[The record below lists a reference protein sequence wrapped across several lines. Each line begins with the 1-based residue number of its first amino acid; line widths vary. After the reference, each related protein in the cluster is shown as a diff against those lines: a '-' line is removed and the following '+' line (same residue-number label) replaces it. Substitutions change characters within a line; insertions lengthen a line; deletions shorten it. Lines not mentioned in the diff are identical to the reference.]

1 MENNAIYHFVKVKT
15 KDKDDSEGTWLLEAD
30 SLRVINEHFK
40 KYVGAEIKQGM
51 KEIIS
56 RISGKIGHYSNKF
69 ASTVDMMMQF
79 SNEPYIV
86 VAAKLENEMLQT
98 RLKGYANGR
107 EQYLS
112 DSLSVIIMSPH
123 LEIIDEEYKDE
134 MVFPHEERPT
144 LDDVKY
150 STWYGGKHYYAKIGK
165 IDIVDRDNNQKWN
178 TLNEAKEAAKWYI
191 ETYYKR

>member
-1 MENNAIYHFVKVKT
+1 MDDNQIYHFVKVKT
-15 KDKDDSEGTWLLEAD
+15 KGDEDSKGTWLLEAD

-56 RISGKIGHYSNKF
+56 RINGKVGHYTNSF
-69 ASTVDMMMQF
+69 ASTVDTIMQF
-79 SNEPYIV
+79 GEKPYLV
-86 VAAKLENEMLQT
+86 VATELENEMLQT
-98 RLKGYANGR
+98 RIKGYLNDR
-107 EQYLS
+107 KQYLS

-134 MVFPHEERPT
+134 MVYPHEAKPSLNE
-144 LDDVKY
+144 VKY
-150 STWYGGKHYYAKIGK
+150 MTWYGGKHWYAKIGK

-178 TLNEAKEAAKWYI
+178 TRKEAEEAAKWYI
-191 ETYYKR
+191 ETFY